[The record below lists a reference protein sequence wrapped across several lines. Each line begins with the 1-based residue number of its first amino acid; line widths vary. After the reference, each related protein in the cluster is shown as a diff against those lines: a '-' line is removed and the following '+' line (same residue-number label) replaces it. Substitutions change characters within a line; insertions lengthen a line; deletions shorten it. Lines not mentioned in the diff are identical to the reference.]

1 LRNSPGP
8 IAVLF
13 ARKTSIYKTYPGLDV
28 YDADRDALNFTGSA
42 PVIAHPPCRAWG
54 RLRAFAKPRIGEKE
68 LALFAVDRV
77 IENGGVLEHPTASSL
92 FDYAGL
98 PRPGERNEKGFTI
111 QVNQHW
117 FGHRAEKSTWLFING
132 LDESQVPPAPLVFSE
147 PTHVVAA
154 THVSKRKG
162 KKELSK
168 AGREAT
174 PPSFAEFLIEIAEL
188 VNDCHR

>member
-1 LRNSPGP
+1 MNQV
-8 IAVLF
+8 AVLF
-13 ARKTSIYKTYPGLDV
+13 ARSTSIYKKYPGLDV
-28 YDADRDALNFTGSA
+28 YDIDRDALSFFGTE

-54 RLRAFAKPRIGEKE
+54 RLRGLARPRFGEKD

-92 FDYAGL
+92 FKYVGL
-98 PRPGERNEKGFTI
+98 PRPGKSNNKGFTI
-111 QVNQHW
+111 QVHQHW

-132 LDESQVPPAPLVFSE
+132 IEPNLIPPAPLVFSQ

-154 THVSKRKG
+154 SHVSKRK
-162 KKELSK
+162 KQKELSK

-174 PPSFAEFLIEIAEL
+174 PEKFAEFLINIASMVPGPGL
-188 VNDCHR
+188 